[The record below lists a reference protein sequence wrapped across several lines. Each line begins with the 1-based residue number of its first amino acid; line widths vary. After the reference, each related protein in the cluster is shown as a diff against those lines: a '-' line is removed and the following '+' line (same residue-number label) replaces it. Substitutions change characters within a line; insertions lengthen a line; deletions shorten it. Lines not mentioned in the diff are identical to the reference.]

1 MELDIEALERALTDK
16 GYTQPNVWLGI
27 KWIGNFCFNITAY
40 NPNAVMS
47 GNVVTRLAKGNTY
60 EEALQRAKD
69 EIAKLPNTNEEAED
83 QFRKDLAKMIDRGNA
98 LGLSVNPL
106 TVMMKA
112 LSKNIIAK

>member
-1 MELDIEALERALTDK
+1 MELDIETLERALTDK
-16 GYTQPNVWLGI
+16 GYTQPQVWLGI

-40 NPNAVMS
+40 NPNAVVADKVF
-47 GNVVTRLAKGNTY
+47 NRLAKGNTY